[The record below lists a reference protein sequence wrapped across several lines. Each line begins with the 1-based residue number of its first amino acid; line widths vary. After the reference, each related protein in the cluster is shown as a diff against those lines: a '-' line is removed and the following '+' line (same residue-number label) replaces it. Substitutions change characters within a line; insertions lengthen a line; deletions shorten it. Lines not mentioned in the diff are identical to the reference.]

1 MSEDKQLYGLLV
13 EFDDVNKLRSAAES
27 VRDAGY
33 TKWDCHSPFPIH
45 GMDGAMGI
53 KPTIIPWI
61 VLVAGTTGAV
71 IGLAMQWWMNA
82 VDYQIIIS
90 GKPMFSLPA
99 NIPVIFE
106 LTILLSALA
115 TVGCLFAFNGFP
127 MLYHPLFSSERFA
140 RATDD
145 RFFLVIEA
153 CDPKFHLDQTRQ
165 MLESMGGETVETV
178 ED

>member
-1 MSEDKQLYGLLV
+1 MSEDKTLYGIFV
-13 EFDDVNKLRSAAES
+13 EFEDVNDLRSAAEK

-53 KPTIIPWI
+53 KPTILPWL
-61 VLVAGTTGAV
+61 VLGAGITGAIV
-71 IGLAMQWWMNA
+71 ATVMQWWMNA
-82 VDYQIIIS
+82 VDYPTIIS
-90 GKPMFSLPA
+90 GKPFFSLPA

-106 LTILLSALA
+106 LTILFSALT
-115 TVGCLFAFNGFP
+115 TVGGLFLLNGLP
-127 MLYHPLFSSERFA
+127 LHYHPLFSSERFA

-153 CDPKFHLDQTRQ
+153 CDPKFNLDQTRQ
-165 MLESMGGETVETV
+165 LLESFGGAAVETV